1 MPTRGA
7 RRARPGLHPRAGWA
21 AWGDRVSAPRT
32 AESRPLCAAA
42 RPVPPLIWGLVSR
55 RVGGAG
61 GGRKPPEGFGESDI
75 TRRRRRQCRAPALPA
90 LGPRAHL
97 PGERRG
103 DTPTRCRPPA
113 RRSPRPAAAP
123 LPAAPPRFL
132 CTPVPGGG
140 RPDPPGAPRPR
151 FLSPPRGERGE
162 GWGCGGERDLPS
174 PPPFRCRCPPPRCVK
189 PSARGAAF
197 SADFPHNLGCSPPPF
212 TWASGGLQPAEV
224 SVNSHGSAPGGPPPV
239 AAPLHPPLPLL
250 LLFLHT
256 PRSRPVLRN
265 GRRRKRRRRW
275 LWKKQQRFL
284 GVPDAASSEVKPGL
298 RTPPDPGLNSEQR
311 RWLLKG
317 RREVF
322 LLPSPGGAPTSR
334 APPLHTP
341 PSPPRS
347 PPPPPPPSPVFP
359 PSRSSPAAPRPPP
372 RGSLSLGHRS
382 LPGDTPGGAGS
393 PAEGGTRGV
402 TGQRAMCPPRRY
414 RS

>member
-1 MPTRGA
+1 M
-7 RRARPGLHPRAGWA
+7 W
-21 AWGDRVSAPRT
+21 
-32 AESRPLCAAA
+32 
-42 RPVPPLIWGLVSR
+42 
-55 RVGGAG
+55 GGAG
-61 GGRKPPEGFGESDI
+61 PPF
-75 TRRRRRQCRAPALPA
+75 
-90 LGPRAHL
+90 
-97 PGERRG
+97 
-103 DTPTRCRPPA
+103 
-113 RRSPRPAAAP
+113 
-123 LPAAPPRFL
+123 
-132 CTPVPGGG
+132 
-140 RPDPPGAPRPR
+140 
-151 FLSPPRGERGE
+151 
-162 GWGCGGERDLPS
+162 

-197 SADFPHNLGCSPPPF
+197 SADFARISGSSPPPF
-212 TWASGGLQPAEV
+212 TWASGGLRQPAEV

-322 LLPSPGGAPTSR
+322 LLPSSGGAPTSR

-341 PSPPRS
+341 PSPSRS
-347 PPPPPPPSPVFP
+347 PPPPPSPVFP
-359 PSRSSPAAPRPPP
+359 SSRLFSRRAPTAPSGVSVLGTSPFARGHPGWGREPRGGGAPGRPRAKGDVSPPSVPLVGRHLAAPGALHPARY
-372 RGSLSLGHRS
+372 RGRL
-382 LPGDTPGGAGS
+382 LPAQVGPDGADGAG
-393 PAEGGTRGV
+393 ER
-402 TGQRAMCPPRRY
+402 
-414 RS
+414 